1 MAESEEEENKGPK
14 QFFLQKF
21 DVGSSTIA
29 FATGEV
35 EEAKLEGRPV
45 TNTVIMHNGE
55 EVDLEAL
62 LQKEK
67 RPEPELE
74 QSVPLDDPY
83 CNCSP
88 LSCGFNNL
96 ILVPPI
102 GAVEEYSAHYVPY
115 WLHYR
120 QLRQTHLAYSFLLAC
135 EQCFDI
141 DVHPGPSFGSA
152 ISPYDFNQDAEL
164 MMELANLA
172 IQQYNEKDLKL
183 TLGTPIDTFQ
193 IHAGKSC
200 LDVNAKVI
208 YCCRPKG
215 VGLANC
221 DICFSKLRGGR
232 VKEEKKGS

>member
-1 MAESEEEENKGPK
+1 MRQTEIKQGECLKG
-14 QFFLQKF
+14 
-21 DVGSSTIA
+21 GSLS
-29 FATGEV
+29 
-35 EEAKLEGRPV
+35 
-45 TNTVIMHNGE
+45 
-55 EVDLEAL
+55 
-62 LQKEK
+62 
-67 RPEPELE
+67 
-74 QSVPLDDPY
+74 PY

-115 WLHYR
+115 WLHYHR
-120 QLRQTHLAYSFLLAC
+120 QLRQTH
-135 EQCFDI
+135 CFDI

-172 IQQYNEKDLKL
+172 IQQYNEKECNVFKYKVLKIEKVNFTVTSYFEYWMTVKVLNL

-208 YCCRPKG
+208 YCCRPKEEAV

-221 DICFSKLRGGR
+221 DICFGKLRGEACQGG
-232 VKEEKKGS
+232 EEKAVRSIVT